1 MYSTF
6 SNDILNDF
14 FILGIKDF
22 NSTKFQRTHIVWEKI
37 WKKGNMKD
45 RKKIKGFIQ
54 LSGAIINHIR
64 GKKESSDYLF
74 TKSIGNI
81 SSNNFRRILDQDKLI
96 DDIKSFYNKGNISIT
111 VYKESL

>member
-1 MYSTF
+1 MHSIFNNHTLNETF
-6 SNDILNDF
+6 IK
-14 FILGIKDF
+14 GINYF
-22 NSTKFQRTHIVWEKI
+22 NSSEFQEAHISWEKI

-45 RKKIKGFIQ
+45 RKNIKGFIQ

>member
-1 MYSTF
+1 MHSIF
-6 SNDILNDF
+6 NNHILNDT
-14 FILGIKDF
+14 FIKGINYF
-22 NSTKFQRTHIVWEKI
+22 NSSKFQEAHIAWEKI

-45 RKKIKGFIQ
+45 RKNIKGFIQ
-54 LSGAIINHIR
+54 LSGAIINYIR
-64 GKKESSDYLF
+64 GKKKSSDYLF

-96 DDIKSFYNKGNISIT
+96 DDIKSFYNKGNISII